1 MFKTWRATWKN
12 LDNVCNI
19 LSAQYFLHSTTKD
32 SIRAALKITPL
43 VCFIMSAR
51 NIRDRCWWHGRRAWM
66 FPPVSHYILLL
77 CNRWQQRGGLTK
89 WPLIWKGR
97 RSKGVSLSSS
107 IHENL
112 LNVYGDPTVQM
123 STVRWW
129 VVHFSSDDNNVKD
142 KLWVWHA
149 GSCSLLA
156 KKCIANGDDYVGK

>member
-107 IHENL
+107 MQKKWHPFTFMKTCWMFMETQQCKWAQSGGGWCISAVMTTMWKTSYE
-112 LNVYGDPTVQM
+112 YGMQAL
-123 STVRWW
+123 
-129 VVHFSSDDNNVKD
+129 VHCWQKN
-142 KLWVWHA
+142 A
-149 GSCSLLA
+149 
-156 KKCIANGDDYVGK
+156 